1 MVAAARLE
9 EFAAGALVLDAF
21 AAADPD
27 RRPELYLVVSGQVDV
42 WNDEHHAGS
51 AADER
56 LGPGGLFGFS
66 AMLTEQSL
74 GPRVIAV
81 QPVTV
86 AVFPAGIA
94 EPAFVTSQGARFL
107 AEQASVARPRPAPDV
122 YSLVDDLIVTPPL
135 IVQPTDPVADVARL
149 MSRHPGTC
157 TCAAVACAEGGFGL
171 ITDAILRRR
180 VIVDGLPGSTPA
192 REVMDRSVPV
202 VRLGDSA
209 AEAQILMLDRDAEF
223 LLVTDRNGQLRG
235 VIAPRDFAVSP
246 ATAGVSLHEQMR
258 RVASVTELQH
268 RAAQVPPL
276 LGDLLSRGLASG
288 KVIAVYSTI
297 LDTIVRRA
305 LVLTFDRHPDLAL
318 DAFTW
323 LSLGSNGRREA
334 ILSSDIDSAA
344 AFDDQVSAPE
354 IDRYRVAF
362 AEVAHVLAECR
373 LLADEHGA
381 TAQRPGFSRTNA
393 SWRAAAQ
400 EWLRSPEKN
409 QGAVMTSLL
418 VDGRPIHG
426 DPGLPAAT
434 AVFSD
439 LRSHPG
445 TMRLLLEESLSHRA
459 RLRALFSWPET
470 FDLKANALLPIV
482 NIARWAA
489 LSVGSAALPTV
500 DRLKTAGGSTMLP
513 TEQAETL
520 IEIFEVLQRLRLR
533 YQIAQVRMGELPS
546 DVLTRER
553 MSPID
558 RSVVTQAVREI
569 TAVQKRMD
577 RIAVY
582 EPPRVWSVPEPS

>member
-1 MVAAARLE
+1 MVAAARCE
-9 EFAAGALVLDAF
+9 HFGAGALVLDAF
-21 AAADPD
+21 AARDDERA
-27 RRPELYLVVSGQVDV
+27 ELYLVVSGQVDV
-42 WNDEHHAGS
+42 WTDEHHVGS

-74 GPRVIAV
+74 GPRVVAV

-86 AVFPAGIA
+86 AVFPASIA
-94 EPAFVTSQGARFL
+94 RPAFATSQGARFL
-107 AEQASVARPRPAPDV
+107 AEQASVARPRTAPDV
-122 YSLVDDLIVTPPL
+122 YSLVDDLLVTPPL
-135 IVQPTDPVADVARL
+135 IVQPTDSVADVARL
-149 MSRHPGTC
+149 MTEHPGPVA
-157 TCAAVACAEGGFGL
+157 CAAVAREEGGFGL
-171 ITDAILRRR
+171 VTDAILRRR
-180 VIVDGLPGSTPA
+180 VIVGGLPGSTPA
-192 REVMDRSVPV
+192 GLVMDPDVPV

-209 AEAQILMLDRDAEF
+209 AEAQILMLDSDAEF

-235 VIAPRDFAVSP
+235 VVAPRDFAVSP

-258 RVASVTELQH
+258 RVTSVAELHH
-268 RAAQVPPL
+268 RAAQVTPL
-276 LGDLLSRGLASG
+276 LGDLLSRGLAPG
-288 KVIAVYSTI
+288 KVIAVYSAI

-305 LVLTFDRHPDLAL
+305 LVLTFERHPELTL

-344 AFDDQVSAPE
+344 AFDDGVTGPE
-354 IDRYRVAF
+354 IDAYRAVF
-362 AEVAHVLAECR
+362 AEVAQVLAECR

-400 EWLRSPEKN
+400 EWLRAPEKN

-445 TMRLLLEESLSHRA
+445 TLRLLLQESLSHRA

-470 FDLKANALLPIV
+470 FDLKTNALLPIV

-513 TEQAETL
+513 TGQAETL

-533 YQIAQVRMGELPS
+533 HQITQARAGERPS
-546 DVLTRER
+546 DVLARER

-569 TAVQKRMD
+569 AAVQKRMD
-577 RIAVY
+577 RVATY
-582 EPPRVWSVPEPS
+582 ESPRAWSAPEPS